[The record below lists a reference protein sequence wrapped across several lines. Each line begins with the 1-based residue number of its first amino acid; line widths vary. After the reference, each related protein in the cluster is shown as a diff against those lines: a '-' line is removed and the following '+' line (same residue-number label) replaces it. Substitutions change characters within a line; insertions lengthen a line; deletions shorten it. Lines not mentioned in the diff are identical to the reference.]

1 MSEPVPDAVRDG
13 AVAFEVIP
21 LGGRRRRLDPGLMIV
36 GLAAVLVLAAVARPW
51 ASEPAPV
58 SAAVDP
64 VPAASSPTLQPASP
78 TVQPASNAPDRT
90 SLATVIHVLA
100 GYSGSWGVGAG
111 AVPAMSAT
119 PATSREGA
127 GWSAWVA
134 VRPVSTQGSA
144 TDSTELPADV
154 SSRDLCAGLP
164 QLPSGAEVIA
174 ITAPSGPIGSLGIR
188 GWRLRGFRDD
198 PPNIEVLSGL
208 RQITPF
214 QSGDISYLQRDDG
227 QPWTDGRYEFWLAGS
242 AGTTVTV
249 CLGQV

>member
-1 MSEPVPDAVRDG
+1 MSEPVPDPVRDD
-13 AVAFEVIP
+13 AVAFDVIP
-21 LGGRRRRLDPGLMIV
+21 LGGRRRRLDPGLMIA
-36 GLAAVLVLAAVARPW
+36 GLAAALVLAAVARPW
-51 ASEPAPV
+51 ASEPAQA

-64 VPAASSPTLQPASP
+64 VPAASSPAASP
-78 TVQPASNAPDRT
+78 TLQPASNAPDRT
-90 SLATVIHVLA
+90 SLATVIHMLA

-111 AVPAMSAT
+111 AVPATSAT
-119 PATSREGA
+119 SATSGEGA

-134 VRPVSTQGSA
+134 VRPVSTQGST
-144 TDSTELPADV
+144 TDSTVLPADTT
-154 SSRDLCAGLP
+154 SRDLCAGLP

-174 ITAPSGPIGSLGIR
+174 ITAPSGPIGSLGIS